1 MITLLLDS
9 TSRMMVIGIAKDGI
23 LITKYSEEAFQT
35 QSELF
40 TLRIAEILQASNLK
54 VKDIN
59 EIIVTHGPGSF
70 TGVRIGVTIAKVLAY
85 ALKVPLYSVS
95 SLALFADK
103 EEPTVCVLDARNNR
117 SFVGVYEQN
126 TPIMPDT
133 IMTNEE
139 IIELVKDN
147 EYLLNGETKH
157 FGVESGPFDRFQ
169 NMLNLRSASTL
180 VEDVKAF
187 KPLYLKG

>member
-126 TPIMPDT
+126 TTIMPDT

-139 IIELVKDN
+139 IMMLVRDN
-147 EYLLNGETKH
+147 QYLLNGETNH
-157 FGVESGPFDRFQ
+157 FGLESGPFDRFQ